1 MHRRERSELG
11 SACSGTCC
19 FYRTPYLELPGMRIN
34 RDLFKRL
41 HLPRSSPFLS
51 YVASLYYAVASVPP
65 LPRGRGGQ
73 GGICRACCGSRP
85 SSPGRAGAVAGR
97 GGSILCCV
105 RAFYIFII
113 FTSHVGLSFFFF
125 LLIFLIFAP
134 RSSVLVFVFYLNEIW
149 YFYFLLNVLGAEY
162 LFFNGG
168 DSFYMQYW

>member
-41 HLPRSSPFLS
+41 HLPPVITVLVICSIVVLRCGLCPSSAPGEGGVRVGS
-51 YVASLYYAVASVPP
+51 VVHAVALVH
-65 LPRGRGGQ
+65 PR
-73 GGICRACCGSRP
+73 P
-85 SSPGRAGAVAGR
+85 VGR

-162 LFFNGG
+162 LFF
-168 DSFYMQYW
+168 

>member
-41 HLPRSSPFLS
+41 HLPPVITVLVICSIVVLRCGLCPSSAP
-51 YVASLYYAVASVPP
+51 
-65 LPRGRGGQ
+65 GGGQ

-113 FTSHVGLSFFFF
+113 FTSHVRLSFFFF
-125 LLIFLIFAP
+125 FINIFNF
-134 RSSVLVFVFYLNEIW
+134 RSQIKRFSFC
-149 YFYFLLNVLGAEY
+149 FLFE
-162 LFFNGG
+162 
-168 DSFYMQYW
+168 